1 MKRYSTVPFVR
12 SVLLFMVV
20 LTSLGVLGCA
30 GIVSSIPPERRISL
44 VEAENN
50 QGTFSSGALTL
61 EYNYALT
68 GGNLVMGGSN
78 MILAGKATYSNRFDS
93 LDIYVA
99 FLDTAGTVLQQKSIY
114 SSGYRSDE
122 GKVSGRAFQKTLE
135 VPAGSE
141 AITFIYSEIARSG
154 RD

>member
-1 MKRYSTVPFVR
+1 MKEYSTVSFIR
-12 SVLLFMVV
+12 SGLLFMLV
-20 LTSLGVLGCA
+20 LTSFGILGCA

-50 QGTFSSGALTL
+50 QGNFSNGSLTIQ
-61 EYNYALT
+61 YNYSLT
-68 GGNLVMGGSN
+68 GGNLVVGGSN
-78 MILAGKATYSNRFDS
+78 MMLAGKATYRDRFDS

-99 FLDTAGTVLQQKSIY
+99 FLDTAGTVLQKKSIY
-114 SSGYRSDE
+114 SSGYRLGE
-122 GKVSGRAFQKTLE
+122 GRVSNRPFQETLE

-141 AITFIYSEIARSG
+141 AITFTYSEVARSG